1 MVESR
6 NSVASSA
13 AALALMHAERSV
25 LANPPTGFFPT
36 PQDCALTMARRL
48 DLRPG
53 LAVLDPSGGSGSLL
67 DACRFLC
74 PDASYETAER
84 APELRS
90 ILVAKG
96 YRVLAD
102 DMYSLRAE
110 GQQWDCIV
118 ANPDFTGAED
128 FRQTVEAVEHL
139 LKPGGRYVGL
149 VCALSLHRNDD
160 LAGVFKQWLRQY
172 DATVVRLGRDVFRRA
187 ARTANV
193 PVARILIDKPPAAS

>member
-1 MVESR
+1 MVEAL
-6 NSVASSA
+6 NLASSPT
-13 AALALMHAERSV
+13 AALALMHAERAV
-25 LANPPTGFFPT
+25 LTNPPPGFFPT
-36 PQDCALTMARRL
+36 PQECALQMARRL
-48 DLRPG
+48 DVRPG
-53 LAVLDPSGGSGSLL
+53 LAVLDPSGGSGNLL
-67 DACRFLC
+67 DACRYLC

-84 APELRS
+84 APELGA
-90 ILVAKG
+90 ILMAKG

-102 DMYSLRAE
+102 DIYSLRAE
-110 GQQWDCIV
+110 GRQWDRII

-128 FRQTVEAVEHL
+128 FCQTIEAVDHL

-160 LAGVFKQWLRQY
+160 LAGAFKHWLRQY

-193 PVARILIDKPPAAS
+193 PVARLLIDKPPVAS

>member
-1 MVESR
+1 MAEALSSGTS
-6 NSVASSA
+6 SVPE
-13 AALALMHAERSV
+13 LALIHAEQAV
-25 LANPPTGFFPT
+25 LTNPPSGFFPT
-36 PQDCALTMARRL
+36 PQECAIQMARRL

-53 LAVLDPSGGSGSLL
+53 LVVLDPSGGSGSLL
-67 DACRFLC
+67 DACCSLC
-74 PDASYETAER
+74 PEARYETAER
-84 APELRS
+84 APELRA
-90 ILVAKG
+90 ILESKG
-96 YRVLAD
+96 YRVLAN

-110 GQQWDCIV
+110 GRQWDRII

-160 LAGVFKQWLRQY
+160 LAGEFKRWLQQR

-187 ARTANV
+187 SRAANV

>member
-1 MVESR
+1 MFEAF
-6 NSVASSA
+6 NSAASPT
-13 AALALMHAERSV
+13 AALALMHAERAV
-25 LANPPTGFFPT
+25 LTNPPPGFFPT
-36 PQDCALTMARRL
+36 PQECALQMARRL

-53 LAVLDPSGGSGSLL
+53 LTVLDPSGGWGNLL
-67 DACRFLC
+67 DACLYLC
-74 PDASYETAER
+74 PDILCETAER

-102 DMYSLRAE
+102 DMYVLRAT
-110 GQQWDCIV
+110 GQQWDRII

-128 FRQTVEAVEHL
+128 FRQTMEAVEHL

-160 LAGVFKQWLRQY
+160 LAGEFNRWLRSY

-187 ARTANV
+187 ARSANI
-193 PVARILIDKPPAAS
+193 PVARLLIDKPLAAF